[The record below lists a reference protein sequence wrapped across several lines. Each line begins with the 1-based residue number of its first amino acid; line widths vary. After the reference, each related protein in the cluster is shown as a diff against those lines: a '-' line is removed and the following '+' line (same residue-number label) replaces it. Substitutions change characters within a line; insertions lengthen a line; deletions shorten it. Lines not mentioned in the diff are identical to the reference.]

1 MKKAIVVIT
10 LSTKPTKL
18 INKLNIQFSNYE
30 IFSIIIRN
38 ESIDEKI
45 LELKNKN
52 INSIIVLPLFVYAG
66 VICNKA
72 INDIKKYNNC
82 FDIKI
87 LKPIINNKNDFDE
100 INKILGNSNT
110 IYCIHRS
117 NIDLKMFGNSLIWQ
131 TGNDTSIVNKLKGIK
146 AVNIKALM
154 ISTGYH
160 FQNDVLNILKPA
172 LEKNGIMA
180 NVDYNGLADNDEIM
194 DLIVRRIVN
203 E

>member
-1 MKKAIVVIT
+1 
-10 LSTKPTKL
+10 
-18 INKLNIQFSNYE
+18 
-30 IFSIIIRN
+30 
-38 ESIDEKI
+38 
-45 LELKNKN
+45 
-52 INSIIVLPLFVYAG
+52 
-66 VICNKA
+66 
-72 INDIKKYNNC
+72 
-82 FDIKI
+82 
-87 LKPIINNKNDFDE
+87 
-100 INKILGNSNT
+100 
-110 IYCIHRS
+110 
-117 NIDLKMFGNSLIWQ
+117 MFGNSLIWQ

-172 LEKNGIMA
+172 LEKNGIKA

>member
-100 INKILGNSNT
+100 IN
-110 IYCIHRS
+110 
-117 NIDLKMFGNSLIWQ
+117 F
-131 TGNDTSIVNKLKGIK
+131 
-146 AVNIKALM
+146 
-154 ISTGYH
+154 
-160 FQNDVLNILKPA
+160 
-172 LEKNGIMA
+172 
-180 NVDYNGLADNDEIM
+180 
-194 DLIVRRIVN
+194 
-203 E
+203 